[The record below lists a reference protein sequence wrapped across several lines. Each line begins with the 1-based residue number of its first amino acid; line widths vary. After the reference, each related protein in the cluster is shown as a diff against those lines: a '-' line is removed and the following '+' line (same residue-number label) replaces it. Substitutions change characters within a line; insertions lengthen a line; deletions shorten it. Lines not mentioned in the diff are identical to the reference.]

1 MVEYTKK
8 LTIQMTDKVFQE
20 LMSTLV
26 IKKISGGMYG
36 TMDEFFM
43 KMIRAMEENTPTL
56 DISFKEE
63 RDE

>member
-8 LTIQMTDKVFQE
+8 LTIQTTERVFKE
-20 LMSTLV
+20 LKSTLV

-36 TMDEFFM
+36 SMDEFLI